1 MIKNRREE
9 ILKFHARYFPEE
21 TKSCRHENS
30 NGHQSELKDE
40 EVVKLA
46 GRARNSAK
54 LSKSQGEEVYA
65 NGSLR
70 WNHAE
75 WRALYTER

>member
-9 ILKFHARYFPEE
+9 ILKFHVDTFPR
-21 TKSCRHENS
+21 SRRVAAMSS
-30 NGHQSELKDE
+30 NGHQSELTDE

-54 LSKSQGEEVYA
+54 LSKSQEEGVCA